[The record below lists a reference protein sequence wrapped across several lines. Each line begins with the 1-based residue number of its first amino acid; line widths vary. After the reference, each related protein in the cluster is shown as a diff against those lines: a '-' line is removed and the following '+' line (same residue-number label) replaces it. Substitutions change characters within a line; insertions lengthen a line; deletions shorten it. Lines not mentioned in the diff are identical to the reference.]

1 MADQTEQGSTVED
14 DNKSTKSGPKSQAGS
29 KPASRVGSGQSGKS
43 GKSGGSKKVG
53 DAPVPP
59 SPTASAKDNPAAD
72 WRTMRRIIAED
83 PEYSLAT
90 VPRLIEIC
98 ITHIVS
104 NFESKYTSCMQCVSN
119 CKTIHFL
126 NSNVR
131 HISLVKNLNILISY
145 NFLICILQTIQQF

>member
-1 MADQTEQGSTVED
+1 MADQTEQGSTIED

-104 NFESKYTSCMQCVSN
+104 NFESKCTSCMQCVSN

-131 HISLVKNLNILISY
+131 LISLVKNLNILISY